1 MTASGHSQPEKRS
14 GGLILVVDDV
24 AHNLQVLCNILGKRS
39 YRIAV
44 AKNGLQALEMVEKV
58 TPDLILLDVMMP
70 EMDGF
75 EVCRRLQQIPATRDV
90 PVIFLTAKTENEN
103 VVQGFE
109 IGAVDYITKPFNA
122 TELLVRVQTHMELKR
137 ARQELLIKNKELTEA
152 KEQLEHAA
160 RTDALTQ
167 LSNRRGILERF
178 DEEKNRFDRNQRSFS
193 ILMGDIDNFKRIND
207 NHGHNCGDYALTAIS
222 NIMLELVR
230 KQDLVGR
237 WGGEEFLLLLPE
249 TDSEGGVTTAEKIRE
264 TIANHP
270 FCYNGKQ
277 LSIQITFG
285 VCTYGDSCRGDIDDC
300 IRSVDAAMYEGKDKG
315 KNCVVSA

>member
-1 MTASGHSQPEKRS
+1 MADSGDSHYNKQP

-24 AHNLQVLCNILGKRS
+24 SHNLKVLCNILGKRD

-44 AKNGLQALEMVEKV
+44 AKSGLQALEMVEKV

-70 EMDGF
+70 ELDGF
-75 EVCRRLQQIPATRDV
+75 EVCRRLQQSPSTRDV
-90 PVIFLTAKTENEN
+90 PVIFLTAKAENEN

-122 TELLVRVQTHMELKR
+122 TELLVRVQTHLELKQ
-137 ARQELLIKNKELTEA
+137 ARQELLIKNRELTEA
-152 KEQLEHAA
+152 KEKLEQAA

-167 LSNRRGILERF
+167 LANRRGLLERF
-178 DEEKNRFDRNQRSFS
+178 DVEKNRFERSQRSFS
-193 ILMGDIDNFKRIND
+193 MLMGDIDNFKQIND
-207 NHGHNCGDYALTAIS
+207 NHGHNCGDYTLTSIS
-222 NIMLELVR
+222 KIMLGLVR
-230 KQDLVGR
+230 KQDTVGR

-249 TDSEGGVTTAEKIRE
+249 TNANGARITAEKIRE

-270 FCYNGKQ
+270 FNYEGLS

-285 VCTYGDSCRGDIDDC
+285 ICTYGDTCSGDIDDC
-300 IRSVDAAMYEGKDKG
+300 IRVVDDALYKGKASG

>member
-1 MTASGHSQPEKRS
+1 MAASGHNQPNGEP
-14 GGLILVVDDV
+14 GGLILVVDDI
-24 AHNLQVLCNILGKRS
+24 AQNLQVLCNILAKRN

-44 AKNGLQALEMVEKV
+44 AKSGLQALEMVEKV

-70 EMDGF
+70 KMDGF
-75 EVCRRLQQIPATRDV
+75 EVCRRLHQAPATRDV
-90 PVIFLTAKTENEN
+90 PVIFLTAKNEMEN

-109 IGAVDYITKPFNA
+109 IGAVDYITKPFNS
-122 TELLVRVQTHMELKR
+122 TELLVRVRTHMELKL
-137 ARQELLIKNKELTEA
+137 AKQELIIKNRELTQA

-167 LSNRRGILERF
+167 LANRRGILERF
-178 DEEKNRFDRNQRSFS
+178 DEEKYRFDRNQRSFS
-193 ILMGDIDNFKRIND
+193 MLMGDIDDFKQIND
-207 NHGHNCGDYALTAIS
+207 TYGHNCGDYALITIS
-222 NIMLELVR
+222 GIMQDQVR

-249 TDSEGGVTTAEKIRE
+249 TDSGGGFTTADKIRE
-264 TIANHP
+264 TIALHP
-270 FCYNGKQ
+270 FIYNNTP

-285 VCTYGDSCRGDIDDC
+285 VCTYGKSCLGDIDNC
-300 IRSVDAAMYEGKDKG
+300 IRVLDNALYQGKAKG